1 MQASVVWESEY
12 VFSHAGARRAKPW
25 RGPLERE
32 TPMSAIKTS
41 HGPRWYVVQVATGK
55 ERAICE
61 LIERVAPEGSLE
73 ECFSPSFETQMKV
86 RGEWVPATKLLFPGY
101 VIAVTNHI
109 EKLEAALRQIPEFT
123 RVLSVGETF
132 VPLHEEDQAW
142 IGAFTKKGARAI
154 PMSSGVMEGDRVVV
168 TSGPLVGREAL
179 IKIVNRHKSLAFLEF
194 EICGRVIT
202 TKVGLGIVRK
212 HIDDER
218 GSRPE
223 SP

>member
-1 MQASVVWESEY
+1 MPVIKS
-12 VFSHAGARRAKPW
+12 G
-25 RGPLERE
+25 RG
-32 TPMSAIKTS
+32 S
-41 HGPRWYVVQVATGK
+41 RWYVIQVATGK

-86 RGEWVPATKLLFPGY
+86 KGEWIPTTKLLFPGY
-101 VIAVTNHI
+101 VIAVTSNI
-109 EKLEAALRQIPEFT
+109 EKLETALRQVPEFT
-123 RVLSVGETF
+123 RVLRVGETF

-142 IGAFTKKGARAI
+142 IGAFTKKGARTV

-179 IKIVNRHKSLAFLEF
+179 IKSVNRHKSLAFLEF
-194 EICGRVIT
+194 EICGRAVT

-212 HIDDER
+212 HGDDTE
-218 GSRPE
+218 GNEPGFI
-223 SP
+223 

>member
-1 MQASVVWESEY
+1 MAWP
-12 VFSHAGARRAKPW
+12 FGT
-25 RGPLERE
+25 GD
-32 TPMSAIKTS
+32 PMSVIKTS
-41 HGPRWYVVQVATGK
+41 RGPRWYVIQVATGK

-61 LIERVAPEGSLE
+61 FIERVAPEGSLE

-101 VIAVTNHI
+101 VIAVTSHI
-109 EKLEAALRQIPEFT
+109 EKLEAVLRQVPEFT

-142 IGAFTKKGARAI
+142 IGAFTKKGARTV

-179 IKIVNRHKSLAFLEF
+179 IKSVNRHKSLAFLEF
-194 EICGRVIT
+194 EICGRVVT
-202 TKVGLGIVRK
+202 TKVGLGIVQK
-212 HIDDER
+212 HGDNTEGN
-218 GSRPE
+218 GSRFI
-223 SP
+223 